1 MGFFS
6 FKTQDT
12 DRSIPNVH
20 SGKPTFKVHMID
32 KEKNVWT
39 EESYDGYGV
48 FGGKDFF
55 ELVAEM
61 NGLTATEEQIKAH
74 PYGKTDAQKY
84 TDIMRGIGID
94 IYHNWEPG
102 TFYSPTLAEKK
113 DCEWIGTPPKGCEYQ
128 GYFYGGA
135 FEFLEEL

>member
-32 KEKNVWT
+32 NEGNVWT
-39 EESYDGYGV
+39 EENYEGYGV
-48 FGGKDFF
+48 FGGKDFY

-61 NGLTATEEQIKAH
+61 NCFKS
-74 PYGKTDAQKY
+74 D
-84 TDIMRGIGID
+84 RSIGID

-102 TFYSPTLAEKK
+102 TFYSPTLAENK
-113 DCEWIGTPPKGCEYQ
+113 DCEWFGSPPECCEYQ
-128 GYFYGGA
+128 GYFYGDA